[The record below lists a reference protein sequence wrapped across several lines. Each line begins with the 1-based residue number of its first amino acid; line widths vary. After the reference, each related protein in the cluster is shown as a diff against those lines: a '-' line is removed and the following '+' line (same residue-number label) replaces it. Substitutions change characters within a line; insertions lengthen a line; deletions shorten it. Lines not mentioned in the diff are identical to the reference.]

1 MKVTISNYMEVE
13 LGDDDTSEKL
23 RQLSAEENKPLEQ
36 VLKDE
41 LFFFLE
47 KGVPHPVGMVLARTA
62 SVKQVAGHGA
72 KSHKKQ

>member
-41 LFFFLE
+41 LFFFLR
-47 KGVPHPVGMVLARTA
+47 KGVPHPMEETSIRTA
-62 SVKQVAGHGA
+62 SIKNVVGHVAN
-72 KSHKKQ
+72 SRNKK